1 MLDLSVEA
9 LKALMYI
16 QEGLFNEAPKSK
28 FLMLISLQSKVLKVH
43 MQVKQTSSSQVS
55 SYYHYYYYYYQF
67 IFCKVEMIIVPRKTN

>member
-55 SYYHYYYYYYQF
+55 SYYRYYYYYYQF